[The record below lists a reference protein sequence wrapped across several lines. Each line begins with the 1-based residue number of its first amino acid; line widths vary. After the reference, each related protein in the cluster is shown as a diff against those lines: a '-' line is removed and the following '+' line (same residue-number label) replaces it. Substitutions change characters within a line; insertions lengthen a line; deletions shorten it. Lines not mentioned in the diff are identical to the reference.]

1 VRLEL
6 ALKLLSR
13 FVGLSPEGGTGTD
26 MRRTKPDGFTLIE
39 LLMVVAII
47 GIIAAIAIPGLL
59 RARQSGNEASAIAS
73 MRSVSS
79 AQSAYAA
86 SCGWGF
92 YARTLEDLSLAPL
105 GGNPFVGPE
114 LATTGVIK
122 SAYTVTMGSQAPAP
136 GGVPPTCN
144 GGVIGTGY
152 HATAVPLPGAG
163 SREFGTNT
171 SGSIYFAVIPAA
183 ISITDRTVPNGL
195 PLQ

>member
-1 VRLEL
+1 MKKR
-6 ALKLLSR
+6 S
-13 FVGLSPEGGTGTD
+13 
-26 MRRTKPDGFTLIE
+26 GFTLIE

-59 RARQSGNEASAIAS
+59 RSRQSANEASAIGS
-73 MRSVSS
+73 MRSISS

-92 YARTLEDLSLAPL
+92 YAQTLEDLALAPP
-105 GGNPFVGPE
+105 GGSPFVGPD
-114 LATTGVIK
+114 LATTGIIK

-136 GGVPPTCN
+136 GGIPPTCN

-152 HATAVPLPGAG
+152 HATAVPLPSAG
-163 SREFGTNT
+163 TRSFGTNT
-171 SGSIYFAVIPAA
+171 SGSIYFAVIPAVIA
-183 ISITDRTVPNGL
+183 ITDRTVPNGL